1 MMRSTPAEAG
11 ARIPRRAAVL
21 ALGLAALTAAG
32 CTTQNKDAPSSTDKA
47 ADRQLLQIPAAD
59 RQAAPDLRGETLTGE
74 QTALADYRGKI
85 VVINVWGS
93 WCAPCRAEAPHLQKV
108 FEDTRDQGVAFL
120 GINTRDATK
129 TNALNFEKNF
139 GITYPSLWD
148 PTGRQLLKFKGTIS
162 PSAIPSTVV
171 IDAKG
176 RIAARALKA
185 LSETEL
191 RKMIDPL
198 LKEG

>member
-1 MMRSTPAEAG
+1 MRSTPAGAG
-11 ARIPRRAAVL
+11 ARIRRRAAVL
-21 ALGLAALTAAG
+21 TLTLAALAAAG
-32 CTTQNKDAPSSTDKA
+32 CTTQSDSVPSSTGKA

-59 RQAAPDLRGETLTGE
+59 RQAAPDVRGETLTGE
-74 QTALADYRGKI
+74 QAALADYRGKI

-93 WCAPCRAEAPHLQKV
+93 WCAPCRAEAPYLKKV
-108 FEDTRDQGVAFL
+108 YEDTREQGVVFL

-129 TNALNFEKNF
+129 TNALNFEKEF

-148 PTGRQLLKFKGTIS
+148 PAGRQLLKFKGTIS

-171 IDAKG
+171 IDRQG
-176 RIAARALKA
+176 HIAARALKA

>member
-1 MMRSTPAEAG
+1 MRSTPTGAG
-11 ARIPRRAAVL
+11 ARVPRRAALL
-21 ALGLAALTAAG
+21 ALTLAALTVAG
-32 CTTQNKDAPSSTDKA
+32 CTTQSNDAPSSAGKA
-47 ADRQLLQIPAAD
+47 LDRQLLQIPAAD
-59 RQAAPDLRGETLTGE
+59 RQAAPDMRGETLTGE
-74 QTALADYRGKI
+74 QAALADYRGKI

-93 WCAPCRAEAPHLQKV
+93 WCAPCRAEAPNLQKV
-108 FEDTRDQGVAFL
+108 YDDTREQGVAFL

-129 TNALNFEKNF
+129 TNALNFEKEF

-148 PTGRQLLKFKGTIS
+148 PAGRQLLKFKGTIS

-171 IDAKG
+171 IDRQG

>member
-1 MMRSTPAEAG
+1 MRSTPAGAG
-11 ARIPRRAAVL
+11 ARIPRRAALL
-21 ALGLAALTAAG
+21 ALAALTAAG
-32 CTTQNKDAPSSTDKA
+32 CSTQSNDAPSSADKA

-59 RQAAPDLRGETLTGE
+59 RQAAPDLQGETLTGE

-148 PTGRQLLKFKGTIS
+148 PAGRQLLKFKGTIS

-198 LKEG
+198 LTEG

>member
-1 MMRSTPAEAG
+1 MRSTPAGAG
-11 ARIPRRAAVL
+11 ARIPRRAA
-21 ALGLAALTAAG
+21 ALSLVLAALAAAG
-32 CTTQNKDAPSSTDKA
+32 CTTQSDDAPPSTAKA

-59 RQAAPDLRGETLTGE
+59 RQAAPDVRGETLTGE

-93 WCAPCRAEAPHLQKV
+93 WCAPCRAEAPYLKKV
-108 FEDTRDQGVAFL
+108 FEDTRGQGVAFL

-129 TNALNFEKNF
+129 TNARNFEKEF
-139 GITYPSLWD
+139 GVTYPSLWD
-148 PTGRQLLKFKGTIS
+148 PAGRQLLKFKGTIS

-171 IDAKG
+171 IDREG

-191 RKMIDPL
+191 RKMIDPV

>member
-1 MMRSTPAEAG
+1 MRYTLAG
-11 ARIPRRAAVL
+11 VGAQVPRRAAVL
-21 ALGLAALTAAG
+21 ALTLAALSAAG
-32 CTTQNKDAPSSTDKA
+32 CTTQGSDAPSSAGKA
-47 ADRQLLQIPAAD
+47 VDRQLLQIPAAD
-59 RQAAPDLRGETLTGE
+59 RQAAPDVRGETLTGE
-74 QTALADYRGKI
+74 QAALADYRGKI

-93 WCAPCRAEAPHLQKV
+93 WCAPCRAEAPYLKKV
-108 FEDTRDQGVAFL
+108 YEDTREQGVVFL

-129 TNALNFEKNF
+129 TNALNFEKEF

-148 PTGRQLLKFKGTIS
+148 PAGRQLLKFKGTIS

-171 IDAKG
+171 IDRQG

-191 RKMIDPL
+191 RTMTDPL

>member
-1 MMRSTPAEAG
+1 MRSTPAGAG
-11 ARIPRRAAVL
+11 ARIARRAA
-21 ALGLAALTAAG
+21 ALSLVLAALAAAG
-32 CTTQNKDAPSSTDKA
+32 CTTQSDDAPPSTAKA

-59 RQAAPDLRGETLTGE
+59 RQAAPDVRGETLTGE

-93 WCAPCRAEAPHLQKV
+93 WCAPCRAEAPHLKKV
-108 FEDTRDQGVAFL
+108 FEDTRGQGVAFL

-129 TNALNFEKNF
+129 TNALNFEKEF

-148 PTGRQLLKFKGTIS
+148 PAGRQLLKFKGTIS

-171 IDAKG
+171 IDREG

-191 RKMIDPL
+191 RKMIDPV

>member
-1 MMRSTPAEAG
+1 MTSTPAGAG
-11 ARIPRRAAVL
+11 ARIPRCAAVL
-21 ALGLAALTAAG
+21 ALTLAALSAAG
-32 CTTQNKDAPSSTDKA
+32 CTTQGNDAPPSAGKA
-47 ADRQLLQIPAAD
+47 VDRQLLQILAAD
-59 RQAAPDLRGETLTGE
+59 RQAAPDVRGETLTGE
-74 QTALADYRGKI
+74 QAGLADYRGKI

-93 WCAPCRAEAPHLQKV
+93 WCAPCRAEAPHLEKV
-108 FEDTRDQGVAFL
+108 YEDTRDQGVAFL

-129 TNALNFEKNF
+129 TNALNFEKEF

-148 PTGRQLLKFKGTIS
+148 PAGRQLLKFKGTIS

-171 IDAKG
+171 IDRKG

-198 LKEG
+198 LKQG

>member
-1 MMRSTPAEAG
+1 MRSTPAGAG
-11 ARIPRRAAVL
+11 AQIPRRAAVL
-21 ALGLAALTAAG
+21 ALALAALTAAG
-32 CTTQNKDAPSSTDKA
+32 CTTQGNDAPSSAGKA
-47 ADRQLLQIPAAD
+47 VDRQLLQIPPAD
-59 RQAAPDLRGETLTGE
+59 RQAAPDVRGETLTGE
-74 QTALADYRGKI
+74 QAALADYRGKI

-93 WCAPCRAEAPHLQKV
+93 WCAPCRAEAPYLKKV
-108 FEDTRDQGVAFL
+108 YEDTREQGVVFL

-129 TNALNFEKNF
+129 TNALNFEKEF

-148 PTGRQLLKFKGTIS
+148 PAGRQLLKFKGTIS

-171 IDAKG
+171 IDRQG

-185 LSETEL
+185 LTEPEL

-198 LKEG
+198 LKES